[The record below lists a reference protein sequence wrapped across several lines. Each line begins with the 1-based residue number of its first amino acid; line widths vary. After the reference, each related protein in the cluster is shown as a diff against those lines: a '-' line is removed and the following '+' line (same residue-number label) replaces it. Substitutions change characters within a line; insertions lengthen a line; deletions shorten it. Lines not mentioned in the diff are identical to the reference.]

1 MKLDPESSPYKQPV
15 KRRWLVKDGAL
26 SFLLQVCGWLRIQ
39 VQDSCQF
46 MVGRKNLQAF
56 TWRAVPL
63 GVQVNHKPCLGPPSL
78 CSGQAQWLSGAP
90 CLGPDPQRD
99 VGHCPW
105 QQVMLTRGYTHGCC
119 SWSVGTGAN
128 GGEAGQTDR
137 VQPVKGLE
145 CHAQVLN
152 CFKSRGWEMRPQ
164 GRRAP
169 QAYSNTGPPHRFINT
184 APASP
189 VASPLV
195 EHRCLVAKW

>member
-1 MKLDPESSPYKQPV
+1 MAFPAEGTAWTKAEGTHMSVVAGVYVQEQTEVRLD
-15 KRRWLVKDGAL
+15 R
-26 SFLLQVCGWLRIQ
+26 
-39 VQDSCQF
+39 
-46 MVGRKNLQAF
+46 
-56 TWRAVPL
+56 
-63 GVQVNHKPCLGPPSL
+63 
-78 CSGQAQWLSGAP
+78 
-90 CLGPDPQRD
+90 
-99 VGHCPW
+99 
-105 QQVMLTRGYTHGCC
+105 
-119 SWSVGTGAN
+119 
-128 GGEAGQTDR
+128 QTDR

-164 GRRAP
+164 ARRAP